1 MPEIKNIENKSEKEL
16 KNLLKSQREEL
27 LELRSKKEM
36 GHLKKTHK
44 LGEAKKN
51 IARILTALNN
61 N

>member
-1 MPEIKNIENKSEKEL
+1 MPEIKNIDNKSEKEL

-44 LGEAKKN
+44 LGKTKKN
-51 IARILTALNN
+51 IARILTALN
-61 N
+61 